1 MGSEQK
7 EIGEGMTLKIAGSF
21 SIYDAAAH
29 REALFAALTAHD
41 DVVVDLNGV
50 ETCDV
55 AGIQLLCSAQKM
67 AADKGKR
74 LSITAAPPSVVD
86 VMDEMGIHSM
96 ELLNSD
102 S

>member
-1 MGSEQK
+1 MSIEQEEK
-7 EIGEGMTLKIAGSF
+7 GGGMTLKIAGSF
-21 SIYDAAAH
+21 SIYEATSH
-29 REALFAALTAHD
+29 REALLAALTTHD

-50 ETCDV
+50 EACDV
-55 AGIQLLCSAQKM
+55 AGIQLLCSAGKT
-67 AADKGKR
+67 AADNGKR
-74 LSITAAPPSVVD
+74 LSVTAAPPSVVN